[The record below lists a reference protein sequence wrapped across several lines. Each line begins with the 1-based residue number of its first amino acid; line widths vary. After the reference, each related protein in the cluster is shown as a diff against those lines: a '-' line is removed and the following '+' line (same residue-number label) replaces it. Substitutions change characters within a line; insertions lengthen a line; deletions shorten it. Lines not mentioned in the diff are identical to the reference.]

1 MRLCSLKKIRASFES
16 QDVTRLLDA
25 RRLQDDQFTD
35 KAIDSSETKVNL
47 VAEIKDFLLCQKELR
62 GFLAGK

>member
-1 MRLCSLKKIRASFES
+1 MESKKNTSELES

-47 VAEIKDFLLCQKELR
+47 IAEIKDFLLCQKELR

>member
-35 KAIDSSETKVNL
+35 KAIDSSETKVNF
-47 VAEIKDFLLCQKELR
+47 VVEIKDFLLCQKKLR